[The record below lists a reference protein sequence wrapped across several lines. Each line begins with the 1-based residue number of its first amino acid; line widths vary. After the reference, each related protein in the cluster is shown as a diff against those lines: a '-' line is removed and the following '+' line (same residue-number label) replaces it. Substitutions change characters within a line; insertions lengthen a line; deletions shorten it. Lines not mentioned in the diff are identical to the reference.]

1 MLILTLFRFTMLV
14 SQIFD
19 SQPNYKDTDEEWT
32 IYLLNREIFL
42 SKVNGVKTF
51 NKENKNDYYFKLM
64 ESYKGENLVIFKD
77 KKL

>member
-1 MLILTLFRFTMLV
+1 
-14 SQIFD
+14 
-19 SQPNYKDTDEEWT
+19 
-32 IYLLNREIFL
+32 LLNREIFL